1 MMNMNDLAAAIAASL
16 AEALQPVDPLAD
28 SNNDGDD
35 GNFEYTADL
44 TPEEAASV
52 FAYVAM
58 GFMYPQ
64 NRNHELAMYNRE
76 IAIQIGGVDRLPSLL
91 DSKHPLRSLFV

>member
-1 MMNMNDLAAAIAASL
+1 MNMNDLAAAIA
-16 AEALQPVDPLAD
+16 EALQPLPLAD
-28 SNNDGDD
+28 GDD
-35 GNFEYTADL
+35 DGFEYTADL

-52 FAYVAM
+52 FVYVAM

-64 NRNHELAMYNRE
+64 NRSHELAMFNRE
-76 IAIQIGGVDRLPSLL
+76 IALQLGGVDRLPSLL